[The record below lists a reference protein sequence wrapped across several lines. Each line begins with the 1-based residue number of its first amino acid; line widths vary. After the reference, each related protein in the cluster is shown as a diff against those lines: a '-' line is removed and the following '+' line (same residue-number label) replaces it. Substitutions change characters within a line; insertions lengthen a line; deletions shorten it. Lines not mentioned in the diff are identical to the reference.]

1 MYMNNIS
8 LVDIS
13 IINSLKTPISEGDQ
27 IAFKSLYDLLFKK
40 LVQFA
45 MAIVKDQSAAVGIV
59 DEVFVKFWKNRQNAS
74 SINNLRVYFYTAV
87 KNTALNHLSQNVKE
101 QKIESFDYVDV
112 QVNDNITPEQL
123 MITSE
128 LFSKIKIAVN
138 NLPSK
143 CKIIFKLVRE
153 DGLTYKEV
161 ANILNVSENTVDAQ
175 LVIAVKRI
183 REALKGHI
191 DILPSKILKK

>member
-1 MYMNNIS
+1 MNSIS
-8 LVDIS
+8 SVDIS

-27 IAFKSLYDLLFKK
+27 VAFKRLYDLLFKK
-40 LVQFA
+40 MVQFA
-45 MAIVKDQSAAVGIV
+45 IAIVKNQNAAVEIV
-59 DEVFVKFWKNRQNAS
+59 DEVFVKFWKNRQNANA
-74 SINNLRVYFYTAV
+74 INNLRVYFYTAV
-87 KNTALNHLSQNVKE
+87 KNTALNHLSQNVNE

-138 NLPSK
+138 NLPPK
-143 CKIIFKLVRE
+143 CKVIFKLVRE

-161 ANILNVSENTVDAQ
+161 SKILNISENTVDAQ

-183 REALKGHI
+183 REALKNHI
-191 DILPSKILKK
+191 DIIPSKIAKK

>member
-1 MYMNNIS
+1 MTNIS
-8 LVDIS
+8 LEDIN
-13 IINSLKTPISEGDQ
+13 IINSLKTPIAESNQ
-27 IAFKSLYDLLFKK
+27 VAFKKLYDLLFKRM
-40 LVQFA
+40 VQFA
-45 MAIVKDQSAAVGIV
+45 MAIVKDQSAAVAIV
-59 DEVFVKFWKNRQNAS
+59 DEVFVKFWKNRQKAS
-74 SINNLRVYFYTAV
+74 TINNLRVYFYTAV
-87 KNTALNHLSQNVKE
+87 KNTALNYLSQNVKE
-101 QKIESFDYVDV
+101 QKIESFDYVDF

-128 LFSKIKIAVN
+128 LFSKIKVAIN

-161 ANILNVSENTVDAQ
+161 SKILNISENTVDAQ

-183 REALKGHI
+183 REALKNHI

>member
-1 MYMNNIS
+1 MNNIS
-8 LVDIS
+8 LEDIN
-13 IINSLKTPISEGDQ
+13 IINSLKTPIAESNQ
-27 IAFKSLYDLLFKK
+27 VAFKKLYDLLFKRM
-40 LVQFA
+40 VQFA
-45 MAIVKDQSAAVGIV
+45 MAIVKDQSAAVAIV
-59 DEVFVKFWKNRQNAS
+59 DEVFVKFWKNRQKAS
-74 SINNLRVYFYTAV
+74 TINNLRVYFYTAV
-87 KNTALNHLSQNVKE
+87 KNTALNYLSQNVKE
-101 QKIESFDYVDV
+101 QKIESFDYVDF

-128 LFSKIKIAVN
+128 LFSKIKVAIN

-161 ANILNVSENTVDAQ
+161 SKILNISENTVDAQ

-183 REALKGHI
+183 REALKSHI

>member
-1 MYMNNIS
+1 MNNIS

-13 IINSLKTPISEGDQ
+13 IINSLKTPIAEGDQ
-27 IAFKSLYDLLFKK
+27 VAFKKLYDLLFKK
-40 LVQFA
+40 MVQFA
-45 MAIVKDQSAAVGIV
+45 MAIVKDQNAAVEIV
-59 DEVFVKFWKNRQNAS
+59 DEVFVKFWKNRLTANN
-74 SINNLRVYFYTAV
+74 INNLRVYFYTAV
-87 KNTALNHLSQNVKE
+87 KNTALNYLSQNVKE
-101 QKIESFDYVDV
+101 QKIESFDYVDF

-128 LFSKIKIAVN
+128 LFSKIKMAVN
-138 NLPSK
+138 ELPSK

-161 ANILNVSENTVDAQ
+161 SKILNISENTVDAQ

-183 REALKGHI
+183 REALKNHI
-191 DILPSKILKK
+191 DILPPKILKK